1 MNNKYCVYM
10 FEVYVFFFLQFI
22 FKFFFYNVR
31 KRGVLY
37 LDEMKVVFFFVWLYV
52 FKKIEKMND
61 FSVEMMYNIQKII
74 ILGYFFMYF

>member
-22 FKFFFYNVR
+22 FKIFFYNVK

>member
-1 MNNKYCVYM
+1 MY
-10 FEVYVFFFLQFI
+10 FFFCSLII

-52 FKKIEKMND
+52 FQKIDKMND

>member
-1 MNNKYCVYM
+1 MY
-10 FEVYVFFFLQFI
+10 FFLCSLII

-52 FKKIEKMND
+52 FKKLEKMND
-61 FSVEMMYNIQKII
+61 FSVEMMYNI
-74 ILGYFFMYF
+74 